1 MTEEICR
8 EVFIKNIPYSI
19 DERALAEW
27 CSTFGP
33 VTKCVIV
40 RDRFGN
46 SRGFAFVTYATIEGH
61 NRIRKS
67 NPLLM
72 IEI

>member
-1 MTEEICR
+1 MTDDRQR
-8 EVFIKNIPYSI
+8 EVFIKNIPYEI
-19 DERALAEW
+19 TDEDLLTW

-33 VTKCVIV
+33 TTKCVLK

-61 NRIRKS
+61 NNICK
-67 NPLLM
+67 NNF
-72 IEI
+72 